1 MPTGYTTDIYNGK
14 DVFFKDFALN
24 CARAFGACV
33 MQRDDPAGEKPKV
46 QPVESYHTKAL
57 KKLGKFKKPSEIQ
70 FKAFIKKELASNKRI
85 IKEKKTLENAYSKM
99 IYKATIWTPP
109 TTEHEALKDF
119 MIKQLVESKQWDCG
133 LDHYENQLVSLSAM
147 TYNDYIEK
155 KRKEYTFNC
164 KYHEEH
170 LIKEIDL
177 IKQRNKWIQ
186 DLQNSL

>member
-14 DVFFKDFALN
+14 DVSFKDFALN

-57 KKLGKFKKPSEIQ
+57 KKLGKFKKPSKKQ
-70 FKAFIKKELASNKRI
+70 FETFIKRSIADNKKI
-85 IKEKKTLENAYSKM
+85 INKKKTLENAYSKM

-133 LDHYENQLVSLSAM
+133 LDHYESELVSLSVM
-147 TYNDYIEK
+147 TYEDYIERQK
-155 KRKEYTFNC
+155 QMYINNC

-170 LIKEIDL
+170 LIKEIAL
-177 IKQRNKWIQ
+177 IKQRNKWIE

>member
-1 MPTGYTTDIYNGK
+1 MPTGYTTDIYHGK
-14 DVFFKDFALN
+14 DVSFKDFALN

-33 MQRDDPAGEKPKV
+33 MQRDDPADEKPKL

-70 FKAFIKKELASNKRI
+70 FKASIKKELASNKRI
-85 IKEKKTLENAYSKM
+85 IKEKKTLEKAYSKM

-109 TTEHEALKDF
+109 TTEHEGLKDF

-133 LDHYENQLVSLSAM
+133 VDHYENELVSLSAM

-155 KRKEYTFNC
+155 KSKEYTFNC

-170 LIKEIDL
+170 LIKDIDL
-177 IKQRNKWIQ
+177 INQRNKWIE
-186 DLQNSL
+186 DLYNSL

>member
-14 DVFFKDFALN
+14 EVTFKDFALN

-33 MQRDDPAGEKPKV
+33 MQRDDPAGEKPKI
-46 QPVESYHTKAL
+46 QPEESYHTKAL
-57 KKLGKFKKPSEIQ
+57 KKLSTFKKPSKKQ
-70 FKAFIKKELASNKRI
+70 FETFIKRSIADNKEIINKN
-85 IKEKKTLENAYSKM
+85 KALEKAYSEM
-99 IYKATIWTPP
+99 IEKAAKWTPP

-177 IKQRNKWIQ
+177 IKQRNKWIE
-186 DLQNSL
+186 DLYNSL

>member
-14 DVFFKDFALN
+14 KVAFKDFALN

-33 MQRDDPAGEKPKV
+33 MQRDDPAGEKPKIM
-46 QPVESYHTKAL
+46 PEESYHTKAL
-57 KKLGKFKKPSEIQ
+57 KKLGKFKKPSKKQ
-70 FKAFIKKELASNKRI
+70 FETFIKRSIADNKKT
-85 IKEKKTLENAYSKM
+85 IKEKKALEKAYSEM
-99 IYKATIWTPP
+99 IEQATKWTPP

-133 LDHYENQLVSLSAM
+133 IYHYESEFLSLSVM
-147 TYNDYIEK
+147 TYEDYIEEK
-155 KRKEYTFNC
+155 KQRYINNC

-170 LIKEIDL
+170 LIKDIAL
-177 IKQRNKWIQ
+177 IKQRNKWIE